1 MIWQHSRNSSGK
13 ATTVDWTQT
22 MPAVSAAF
30 LASFVEV
37 VEAFTIVLAVG
48 TVRGWRPALTG
59 AGAALAVLAVLVVT
73 LGPLFSLVP
82 IHGLQLV
89 LGVLMLMF
97 GMRWLRKAV
106 LRSAGVIALHDEEKA
121 FGEET
126 AHLRDDIAART
137 AAGDWIAASS
147 AFKAVLLEGVE
158 VVFIVL
164 AVGAGHGLIFAAS
177 LGALAAVLL
186 VALIGIAVHKPLT
199 RVPENTLK
207 YAVGIMLSA
216 FGTFWTLE
224 GLGGS
229 WPGSDVAILILGLG
243 FLLAGLAAGRLAVS
257 ERQKRVGAAA

>member
-1 MIWQHSRNSSGK
+1 L
-13 ATTVDWTQT
+13 DWTHS
-22 MPAVSAAF
+22 MPAISAAF
-30 LASFVEV
+30 LGSFVEV

-59 AGAALAVLAVLVVT
+59 AGAALGVLALLVVT

-97 GMRWLRKAV
+97 GMRWLRKAI
-106 LRSAGVIALHDEEKA
+106 LRSAGVIALHDEDKA
-121 FGEET
+121 YGEET
-126 AHLRDDIAART
+126 AHLRDDIAARA

-186 VALIGIAVHKPLT
+186 VALIGLAVHKPLT
-199 RVPENTLK
+199 QVPENTLK

-216 FGTFWTLE
+216 FGTFWVLE
-224 GLGGS
+224 GLGGH
-229 WPGSDVAILILGLG
+229 WPGSDLAILGLAAA
-243 FLLAGLAAGRLAVS
+243 FLLVGLIAGRLAHAQ
-257 ERQKRVGAAA
+257 RQKVLGAAA

>member
-1 MIWQHSRNSSGK
+1 M
-13 ATTVDWTQT
+13 DWTSA
-22 MPAVSAAF
+22 MPAISAAF

-48 TVRGWRPALTG
+48 TVRGWRPALSG
-59 AGAALAVLAVLVVT
+59 AGAALAVLALLVVT

-97 GMRWLRKAV
+97 GMRWLRKAI
-106 LRSAGVIALHDEEKA
+106 LRQAGVIALHDEDKIY
-121 FGEET
+121 GEET
-126 AHLRDDIAART
+126 AHLKDEIAAQ
-137 AAGDWIAASS
+137 AKAGDWIAASS

-177 LGALAAVLL
+177 LGALAAVAL
-186 VALIGIAVHKPLT
+186 VALIGVAVHKPLT

-207 YAVGIMLSA
+207 YAVGVMLSA

-229 WPGSDVAILILGLG
+229 WPGADLAILALGVG
-243 FLLAGLAAGRLAVS
+243 YLLAGLAIGRWIAAP
-257 ERQKRVGAAA
+257 RVATAGAAS